1 MKKLF
6 IVSGFLVLLIGSV
19 FITYKIHAPIKIT
32 ETQSSV
38 DKTTDKKSII
48 QPTASEL
55 TLPQKSSDTTTKKAP
70 LIYDILGTSSR
81 PTVYPDAAMTKW
93 RKNVVNLAKKYPS
106 DLYINGQNEKK
117 VVALTF
123 DDGPDPVNT
132 PKIIK
137 VLRNN
142 NIQGTFFCIG
152 KQIEACKS
160 IIKQAHADGNVI
172 ANHSWS
178 HKDFATINTAEINN
192 EVTLT
197 ENEINKVIGKRPA
210 LIRPPYGDTNDAV
223 QNSLIALNYKNILWS
238 TDTLDW
244 EQREVANI
252 VKNVVE
258 NVRPGEIILMH
269 SNEDKKVTTEALPQI
284 ISRLKE
290 MGYSFVTAD
299 KLLEISAYK

>member
-1 MKKLF
+1 MKKIF

-38 DKTTDKKSII
+38 DKSTDKKNIV

-55 TLPQKSSDTTTKKAP
+55 TLPQNSSDATTKKVP

-81 PTVYPDAAMTKW
+81 PTVYPDEAMTKW

-106 DLYINGQNEKK
+106 NLYINGQNENK

-137 VLRNN
+137 VLRDN

-160 IIKQAHADGNVI
+160 IIKEAYADGNVI

-178 HKDFATINTAEINN
+178 HKDFTTINAAEINN

-197 ENEINKVIGKRPA
+197 ENEINKVIGKRTA

-223 QNSLIALNYKNILWS
+223 QNSLIELNYKNILWS

-290 MGYSFVTAD
+290 MGYSFVTVD